1 MIERGEKEG
10 REIVGRGG
18 KEVDVEERVRKWGG
32 RKERGM
38 REARMTEGIDR
49 ELKMI
54 KRQKGLGNLKG
65 SGDDDELGKERKRRR
80 CRR

>member
-1 MIERGEKEG
+1 
-10 REIVGRGG
+10 
-18 KEVDVEERVRKWGG
+18 
-32 RKERGM
+32 M